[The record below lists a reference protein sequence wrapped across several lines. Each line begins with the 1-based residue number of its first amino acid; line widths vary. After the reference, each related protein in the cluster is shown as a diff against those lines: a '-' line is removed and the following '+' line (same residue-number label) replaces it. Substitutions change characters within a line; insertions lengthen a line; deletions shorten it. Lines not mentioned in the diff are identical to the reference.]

1 MSAGDRIHFGFPYRV
16 GADGA
21 TARSGGEEHIRD
33 LIEMVLFTR
42 RGERSNRPDFGAGV
56 AELIFA
62 ENAPEM
68 AAAAQHMVQA
78 ALQQWL
84 AGVIEVRGV
93 DTFSADNLLSV
104 TVRYSAL
111 DEGVERSVNV
121 TRPV

>member
-1 MSAGDRIHFGFPYRV
+1 MTDGARIHFAFPYRV

-21 TARSGGEEHIRD
+21 TARAGYEEHIRD

-42 RGERSNRPDFGAGV
+42 RGERVNRPDFGAGV
-56 AELIFA
+56 AELVFA

-84 AGVIEVRGV
+84 AGVIEIRGV
-93 DTFSADNLLSV
+93 DTFSQDSLLSV
-104 TVRYSAL
+104 TVRYTAL
-111 DEGVERSVNV
+111 DEAAERSVNV
-121 TRPV
+121 TRAV

>member
-1 MSAGDRIHFGFPYRV
+1 MSGRTHFAFPYRV

-21 TARSGGEEHIRD
+21 TARAGYEEHIGD
-33 LIEMVLFTR
+33 LIELVLFTR
-42 RGERSNRPDFGAGV
+42 RGERVNRPDFGAGV
-56 AELIFA
+56 AELVFA

-84 AGVIEVRGV
+84 SGVIEIRGV
-93 DTFSADNLLSV
+93 ETSSQDSLLSV
-104 TVRYSAL
+104 TVRYAAL
-111 DEGVERSVNV
+111 DEAVERSVNV

>member
-1 MSAGDRIHFGFPYRV
+1 MSNGPRSHFAFPYRI

-21 TARSGGEEHIRD
+21 TARSGHDEHIRD
-33 LIEMVLFTR
+33 LIEAVLFTR
-42 RGERSNRPDFGAGV
+42 RGERVNRPDFGAGI
-56 AELIFA
+56 AELVFA

-84 AGVIEVRGV
+84 SGLIEIRGV
-93 DTFSADNLLSV
+93 DTWSEDSLLSV

-111 DEGVERSVNV
+111 DDGVERSVNL